1 MKASMMLA
9 SAILALC
16 SPALSV
22 AVRAQAGPDAA
33 QEAALRAHVTFLA
46 DDALRGREA
55 GTPDYDVA
63 AAYVA
68 AQMQAAGLE
77 PGGIDGSWY
86 QPVPLVGAVAAVE
99 PVLTLNRSGVAQPM
113 LFGTDFTI
121 RAVAGPER
129 IAVDAPVVFAGYG
142 ISDAAIGRDDYA
154 GLDVAGKIVAVL
166 YSGPKGLNSEV
177 SAHLGSRGDRA
188 VIARQKG
195 AAGIVYLMTSQ
206 IESVYPFSS
215 MKRNW
220 QGKAMAWANADG
232 TPQGGGAPQIGV
244 ISLAG
249 AAKLF
254 GTKRWAAIRAAD
266 DAGRPLPHRGA
277 TGASLA
283 TEQRFTID
291 RVTSPNVVGRIP
303 GSDPTLA
310 AEAVVLTAHLDH
322 VGTKADGDGDRISN
336 GAMDNAIGIAA
347 MLEVGRAI
355 RASATP
361 PRRSILLVAVTAE
374 EKGLIGSDYFARFP
388 TMARDRIVA
397 NVNLDMPILTYRFQD
412 LVAYGADRSSI
423 GAAVDRAART
433 SGFVLVP
440 DPDPGQASFV
450 RTDHYSFVRQGIPSV
465 SLEPGPGGAGA
476 AAAKR
481 FLDDHYHQVSDDLNQ
496 PFDWTAARAF
506 VRVNADVALDL
517 ANGDARPTWKKGDY
531 FGLLYGGP
539 GAR

>member
-1 MKASMMLA
+1 MMLA

-86 QPVPLVGAVAAVE
+86 QPVPLVGAVAAAE
-99 PVLTLNRSGVAQPM
+99 PVMTLTRSGATQPM

-121 RAVAGPER
+121 RAAAGPER
-129 IAVDAPVVFAGYG
+129 IAIDAPVVFAGYG

-166 YSGPKGLNSEV
+166 YSRPKGLNSEV
-177 SAHLGSRGDRA
+177 SAHLGSRADRA
-188 VIARQKG
+188 ATAKQKG

-232 TPQGGGAPQIGV
+232 TPQGDGAPQIGV
-244 ISLAG
+244 ISLTG

-266 DAGRPLPHRGA
+266 DAGRPLPHRGS
-277 TGASLA
+277 TGVSLA
-283 TEQRFTID
+283 TEQRFTIE

-388 TMARDRIVA
+388 TIARDRIVA

-423 GAAVDRAART
+423 GAAVDRAARA
-433 SGFVLVP
+433 SGFALVP

-476 AAAKR
+476 AATKR
-481 FLDDHYHQVSDDLNQ
+481 FLDNHYHQVSDDLNQ
-496 PFDWTAARAF
+496 PFDWKAARAF